1 MAGIDARRGSL
12 TKRHTRGGWR
22 WCGQIRYKDEGGRW
36 HTMLRAL
43 TDDDGDPI
51 LTDADTTDDDGK
63 RVQTTR
69 NIRKARRA
77 LEAWRAEV
85 EGTPTGGRLSVAEYI
100 RADLEGREGSVQGST
115 MRKYREYVSII
126 ENGLEGV
133 AMRDLDA
140 AKVRR
145 WVQGMK
151 RRGLAPSTAK
161 TAFAMLTAACN
172 RAVQNGDMAA
182 NPCERGM
189 LRTDGPRPLTHE
201 DYEATKPN
209 ALDTDGVRR
218 ANALLD
224 ATGNGRLR
232 VGARLALTC
241 GLRAGEC
248 CGIRWRDLDLD
259 GHALTVR
266 EAIGRADGGTYNKPP
281 KTPDSNR
288 TIPLAVPICAE
299 LAAWRDAQGADRNRA
314 AEGQEGEVV
323 PLSDC
328 YILGYADGSFMT
340 PHALG
345 NAWARL
351 AAHGDADGPLMGTRG
366 RRCTFHDLRHT
377 FATHAIANG
386 ADVRSV
392 AALMGHKDASVTLRI
407 YADVLPDAKAR
418 AMDAVSA
425 TLAAGS
431 SWATPDGD
439 SPGDRPLASG

>member
-1 MAGIDARRGSL
+1 MSAVEMGSCYL
-12 TKRHTRGGWR
+12 IKRQYGGGWR
-22 WCGQIRYKDEGGRW
+22 WVGQIKRKDASGKWR
-36 HTMLRAL
+36 TLRKAL
-43 TDDDGDPI
+43 TNADGKPI
-51 LTDADTTDDDGK
+51 TTDADTTDENDQK
-63 RVQTTR
+63 VQTTR
-69 NIRKARRA
+69 NIRAARKA

-85 EGTPTGGRLSVAEYI
+85 EGMPTGGRMAVADYI

-126 ENGLEGV
+126 EHGLEGV

-140 AKVRR
+140 AKVRK

-172 RAVQNGDMAA
+172 RAVQNGDMTA
-182 NPCERGM
+182 NPCKRGM
-189 LRTDGPRPLTHE
+189 LRTDGPRPLTHAE
-201 DYEATKPN
+201 VEATKPN
-209 ALDTDGVRR
+209 ALDAEGIRR

-224 ATGNGRLR
+224 STTNDRLR
-232 VGARLALTC
+232 IGARLALAC

-259 GHALTVR
+259 GRTVTVR
-266 EAIGRADGGTYNKPP
+266 EAIGRAEGGTYNKPP
-281 KTPDSNR
+281 KTPDSHR

-299 LAAWRDAQGADRNRA
+299 LAAWRESQQSDLDRA
-314 AEGQEGEVV
+314 AEGQGREV
-323 PLSDC
+323 PALADC

-345 NAWARL
+345 NAWSRL
-351 AAHGDADGPLMGTRG
+351 AGRGDADGPLMGTRG

-386 ADVRSV
+386 GDVRSV

-407 YADVLPDAKAR
+407 YADALPDAKAR
-418 AMDAVSA
+418 AMEAVSA
-425 TLAAGS
+425 TLADGS
-431 SWATPDGD
+431 S
-439 SPGDRPLASG
+439 